1 MFYIALEIV
10 KSFFPKSLKS
20 FKLYVHKAVIVC
32 EWACECRC
40 SWSPEEGA
48 SSGMTGSSKLPYMAL
63 GTKLGY
69 SGRAECDPNY

>member
-20 FKLYVHKAVIVC
+20 FKLYVHMAVIVC

-40 SWSPEEGA
+40 SWSPEEGT
-48 SSGMTGSSKLPYMAL
+48 SSGMTGSSKLPYMTL
-63 GTKLGY
+63 GTELGY